1 MFFTGQYALSTPM
14 FQRIIP
20 IIFLR
25 LAEKASKK
33 EEKKQMK
40 NNRRKKQQQIQQMNG
55 KTFTFRM
62 SSDLFLELSFS
73 NYRVT
78 KYVYFEYR
86 LFNIFS
92 PLTLSIV
99 LLLTVKKDCEA
110 AFISPG
116 YIQNVYVTLQVL
128 DKSACVI
135 ADKRPTL

>member
-33 EEKKQMK
+33 EEKSKWK
-40 NNRRKKQQQIQQMNG
+40 TTEEKSNNKYNKWTVKHLRFVCRPIYFWNWVFQIIELPNMCTSNIVCLI
-55 KTFTFRM
+55 FFPL
-62 SSDLFLELSFS
+62 SLFLSFFYWQS
-73 NYRVT
+73 KRTAKLRSYRR
-78 KYVYFEYR
+78 E
-86 LFNIFS
+86 
-92 PLTLSIV
+92 
-99 LLLTVKKDCEA
+99 
-110 AFISPG
+110 